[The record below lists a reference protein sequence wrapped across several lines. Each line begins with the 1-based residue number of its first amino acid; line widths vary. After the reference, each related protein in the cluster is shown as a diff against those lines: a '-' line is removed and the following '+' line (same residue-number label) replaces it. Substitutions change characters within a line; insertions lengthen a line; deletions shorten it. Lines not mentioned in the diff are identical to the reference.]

1 MDGLDDLLTTAEVA
15 AIIRAP
21 ASTLRYWRHRG
32 IGPESFNLGRRVV
45 YRQSA
50 VDAWIESQQAATA
63 RGGAA

>member
-1 MDGLDDLLTTAEVA
+1 MTDPFLDTEAVSAQTLTPVG
-15 AIIRAP
+15 
-21 ASTLRYWRHRG
+21 TLRYWRHRG
-32 IGPESFNLGRRVV
+32 IGPESFKLGRRVV